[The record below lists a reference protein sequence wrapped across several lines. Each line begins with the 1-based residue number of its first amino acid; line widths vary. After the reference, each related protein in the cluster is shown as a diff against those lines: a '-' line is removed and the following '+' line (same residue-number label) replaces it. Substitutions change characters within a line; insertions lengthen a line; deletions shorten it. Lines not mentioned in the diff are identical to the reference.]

1 MLFRSNFFMSY
12 FNLAVMLFCTAKDMS
27 ETSFFLLEE
36 QVRVYMVHREN
47 VDDLELNYIVD

>member
-1 MLFRSNFFMSY
+1 MSY